1 MSKRDKFVFFK
12 LKHTS
17 MKIIGHHVCNNN
29 GLIEDIEKQGP
40 FLSVY
45 LEEDEKQHKF
55 LGTGYY
61 FWDNNIGMAHAYGQK
76 IYRRRYYIF
85 EGELVL
91 EDDSFLDLVG
101 NRSDM
106 LWFQEIMKRFEQLK
120 NTERW
125 TIGNFIEFLKRKNLL
140 PYKAIRA
147 IDNSITPKEIIK
159 FINDRP
165 NFTHLNPIFIICL
178 LEKDETIL
186 KSFKHLKTY
195 P

>member
-1 MSKRDKFVFFK
+1 
-12 LKHTS
+12 
-17 MKIIGHHVCNNN
+17 MKTIGHHVCNNQ

-76 IYRRRYYIF
+76 VYRRRYHIF
-85 EGELVL
+85 EGKLELDTDL
-91 EDDSFLDLVG
+91 ILDLVG

-106 LWFQEIMKRFEQLK
+106 LWFQEIMKRFEALR
-120 NTERW
+120 NTEKW
-125 TIGNFIEFLKRKNLL
+125 TLGNFIEFLKRKNLF

-147 IDNSITPKEIIK
+147 IDNSITPKEVIK
-159 FINDRP
+159 FINERP
-165 NFTHLNPIFIICL
+165 NFTNLNPIFIICL
-178 LEKDETIL
+178 LDKQPDML
-186 KSFKHLKTY
+186 VSFEHIKTFS
-195 P
+195 